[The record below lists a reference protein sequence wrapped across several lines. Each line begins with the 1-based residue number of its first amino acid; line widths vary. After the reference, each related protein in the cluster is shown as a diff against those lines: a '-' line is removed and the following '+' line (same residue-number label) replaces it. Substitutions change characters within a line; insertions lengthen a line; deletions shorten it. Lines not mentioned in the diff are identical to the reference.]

1 MKLKDYFQNKQ
12 EFQLSENDKLALY
25 EKILSQQKK
34 KSFSRMVKVKYFA
47 YWLILIVLLFGIYW
61 VYFDMDWDINWLAIQ
76 NPTNTANAD
85 YIAKVV
91 DFNGTF
97 YVQHEWKLTKTSNI
111 SNWDNVILKKWS
123 EIVFD
128 IDSWTKAKLTWP
140 ARFSLAQDENWYQLL
155 IAEWDFI
162 QMESIEPESALVEIS
177 VWDDFT
183 VSSEKNT
190 NLLITKAD
198 NEYKVNNQWWNI
210 KVTKNGKQ
218 TEVKAKELV
227 AINEN
232 DITLIQ
238 NVEQFQTAFVEQKIN
253 QTFEINTN
261 PTEKSTETLTENL
274 IKEVST
280 WATIKI
286 ENTWLAEELWIMD
299 WKKIPTEDQ
308 SKTLYNTLDK
318 NSLMRNLENM
328 REYRELWNEKDY
340 RYTKAQIDTK
350 IQKIYSTFG
359 LKYQKLWTKTDI
371 ENLIQSLENSYHIP
385 DSQIANL
392 KTLINWIDYI
402 ETLPLWAMQPNQSNE
417 SEVSNVD
424 NEKLLQEVEA
434 KRSEFEKNLPSNLIF
449 K

>member
-25 EKILSQQKK
+25 EKIVSQQKR
-34 KSFSRMVKVKYFA
+34 KSLSRMVKVKYFA

-61 VYFDMDWDINWLAIQ
+61 VYFDIDWDINWLAVQ
-76 NPTNTANAD
+76 NVTNTASAD

-97 YVQHEWKLTKTSNI
+97 YIQREWKLIKTSNI

-140 ARFSLAQDENWYQLL
+140 ARFSLAQDENGYQLL

-162 QMESIEPESALVEIS
+162 QMESIEPESAPIEIS

-190 NLLITKAD
+190 NLLITKSD
-198 NEYKVNNQWWNI
+198 NEYKVNNQWWNV
-210 KVTKNGKQ
+210 KVTKNGKEK
-218 TEVKAKELV
+218 EVKAKELV

-238 NVEQFQTAFVEQKIN
+238 NAEQFQTAFVEQKIN
-253 QTFEINTN
+253 QTFEIK
-261 PTEKSTETLTENL
+261 EKDTWKLTEQL

-280 WATIKI
+280 WTIVKI

-299 WKKIPTEDQ
+299 SKKIPTEEQ
-308 SKTLYNTLDK
+308 TKVLYNTLDK
-318 NSLMRNLENM
+318 SSLMRNLESM
-328 REYRELWNEKDY
+328 REYRKLWNEKDY
-340 RYTKAQIDTK
+340 NYSKTQIDTK
-350 IQKIYSTFG
+350 LQKIYSSFG
-359 LKYQKLWTKTDI
+359 IKYQRLWTKSDI
-371 ENLIQSLENSYHIP
+371 ENLITNIDAMYHIP
-385 DSQIANL
+385 NTQISNL
-392 KTLINWIDYI
+392 KTLISWIDYI
-402 ETLPLWAMQPNQSNE
+402 ES
-417 SEVSNVD
+417 SEFGTYAPKDDAETVND
-424 NEKLLQEVEA
+424 EIDIEA
-434 KRSEFEKNLPSNLIF
+434 KRNEFKNTLPSNLIF
-449 K
+449 N

>member
-25 EKILSQQKK
+25 EKIIFQQRK

-47 YWLILIVLLFGIYW
+47 YWLILIVLLIGIYW
-61 VYFDMDWDINWLAIQ
+61 VYFDVDRDINWLAVQ
-76 NPTNTANAD
+76 NPVNQVNAD

-97 YVQHEWKLTKTSNI
+97 YIQHEWKLTRSSNI

-140 ARFSLAQDENWYQLL
+140 ARFSLAQDENGYQLL

-162 QMESIEPESALVEIS
+162 QMESIEPESAPIEIS

-190 NLLITKAD
+190 NLLITKSD
-198 NEYKVNNQWWNI
+198 NEYKVNNQWWNV
-210 KVTKNGKQ
+210 KVTKNGKEK
-218 TEVKAKELV
+218 EVKAKELV

-238 NVEQFQTAFVEQKIN
+238 NAEQFQTAFVEQKIN
-253 QTFEINTN
+253 QTFEIK
-261 PTEKSTETLTENL
+261 EKDTWKLTEQL

-280 WATIKI
+280 WTIVKI

-299 WKKIPTEDQ
+299 SKKIPTEEQ
-308 SKTLYNTLDK
+308 TKVLYNTLDK
-318 NSLMRNLENM
+318 SSLMRNLESM
-328 REYRELWNEKDY
+328 REYRKLWNEKDY
-340 RYTKAQIDTK
+340 NYSKTQIDTK
-350 IQKIYSTFG
+350 LQKIYSSFG
-359 LKYQKLWTKTDI
+359 IKYQRLWTKSDI
-371 ENLIQSLENSYHIP
+371 ENLITNIDAMYHIP
-385 DSQIANL
+385 NTQISNL
-392 KTLINWIDYI
+392 KTLISWIDYI
-402 ETLPLWAMQPNQSNE
+402 ES
-417 SEVSNVD
+417 SEFGTYAPKDDAGAVSD
-424 NEKLLQEVEA
+424 EIDIEA
-434 KRSEFEKNLPSNLIF
+434 KRNEFKTTLPSNLIF
-449 K
+449 N

>member
-1 MKLKDYFQNKQ
+1 MKLKDYFQNRQ

-25 EKILSQQKK
+25 EKIISQQKK
-34 KSFSRMVKVKYFA
+34 KSFSRMVKVKYLA

-61 VYFDMDWDINWLAIQ
+61 VYFDIDWNIDWLAIQ

-162 QMESIEPESALVEIS
+162 QMESIEPESAPVEIS

-190 NLLITKAD
+190 NILITKTN

-253 QTFEINTN
+253 QTFEIKEKDT
-261 PTEKSTETLTENL
+261 TEKLTEDL
-274 IKEVST
+274 IKEIKT
-280 WATIKI
+280 WTVVKI
-286 ENTWLAEELWIMD
+286 ENTWLAEELWIVD
-299 WKKIPTEDQ
+299 SKKIPTEEQ
-308 SKTLYNTLDK
+308 SKALYTNLDK

-328 REYRELWNEKDY
+328 RESRKLWNKKDY
-340 RYTKAQIDTK
+340 TYSKSQIDTK
-350 IQKIYSTFG
+350 IQKIYATFG
-359 LKYQKLWTKTDI
+359 IKYQKLWTISDI
-371 ENLIQSLENSYHIP
+371 ENLIENLNTSYHIP
-385 DSQIANL
+385 NTQISNL
-392 KTLINWIDYI
+392 KTLISWIDYI
-402 ETLPLWAMQPNQSNE
+402 EN
-417 SEVSNVD
+417 
-424 NEKLLQEVEA
+424 
-434 KRSEFEKNLPSNLIF
+434 SEFGTYAQNDDAETVNDEIDIELNRNEFKTTLPSNLIF
-449 K
+449 H

>member
-162 QMESIEPESALVEIS
+162 QMESIEPESAPVEIS

-198 NEYKVNNQWWNI
+198 NEYKVNNQWWDI
-210 KVTKNGKQ
+210 KVTKNGKETQ
-218 TEVKAKELV
+218 VKAKELV
-227 AINEN
+227 AIKEN

-238 NVEQFQTAFVEQKIN
+238 NAEQFQTAFVEQKIN
-253 QTFEINTN
+253 QTFEIKETD
-261 PTEKSTETLTENL
+261 TEKLTENL
-274 IKEVST
+274 IKEIST
-280 WATIKI
+280 WTTVKI
-286 ENTWLAEELWIMD
+286 ENTWLAEELWISD
-299 WKKIPTEDQ
+299 SKKIPTEEQ
-308 SKTLYNTLDK
+308 TKSLYSILDK
-318 NSLMRNLENM
+318 NSLMWNIETM
-328 REYRELWNEKDY
+328 RESRKLWNEKDY
-340 RYTKAQIDTK
+340 YYSKAQIDWK
-350 IQKIYSTFG
+350 IQKLYTTFDIT
-359 LKYQKLWTKTDI
+359 YQKLWIKSDI
-371 ENLIQSLENSYHIP
+371 ENLIENLNNSYHIP
-385 DSQIANL
+385 NTQISNL
-392 KTLINWIDYI
+392 KTIISWIDYI
-402 ETLPLWAMQPNQSNE
+402 EN
-417 SEVSNVD
+417 
-424 NEKLLQEVEA
+424 
-434 KRSEFEKNLPSNLIF
+434 SEFGTYATTNDEEKTDTDIELKRDEFRKTIPSNLIF
-449 K
+449 N

>member
-25 EKILSQQKK
+25 EKIIFQQRK

-47 YWLILIVLLFGIYW
+47 YWLILIVLLLGIYW
-61 VYFDMDWDINWLAIQ
+61 VYFDIDWDINWLAVQ
-76 NPTNTANAD
+76 NPVNQVNAD

-97 YVQHEWKLTKTSNI
+97 YIQHEWKLTRTSNI

-140 ARFSLAQDENWYQLL
+140 ARFSLAQDENGYQLL

-162 QMESIEPESALVEIS
+162 QMESIEPESAPIEIS

-190 NLLITKAD
+190 NLLITKSD
-198 NEYKVNNQWWNI
+198 NEYKVNNQWWNV
-210 KVTKNGKQ
+210 KVTKNGKEK
-218 TEVKAKELV
+218 EVKAKELV

-238 NVEQFQTAFVEQKIN
+238 NAEQFQTAFVEQKIN
-253 QTFEINTN
+253 QTFEIK
-261 PTEKSTETLTENL
+261 EKDTWKLTEQL

-280 WATIKI
+280 WTIVKI

-299 WKKIPTEDQ
+299 SKKIPTEEQ
-308 SKTLYNTLDK
+308 TKVLYNTLDK
-318 NSLMRNLENM
+318 SSLMRNLESM
-328 REYRELWNEKDY
+328 REYRKLWNEKDY
-340 RYTKAQIDTK
+340 NYSKTQIDTK
-350 IQKIYSTFG
+350 LQKIYSSFG
-359 LKYQKLWTKTDI
+359 IKYQRLWTKSDI
-371 ENLIQSLENSYHIP
+371 ENLITNIDAMYHIP
-385 DSQIANL
+385 NTQISNL
-392 KTLINWIDYI
+392 KTLISRIDYI
-402 ETLPLWAMQPNQSNE
+402 EN
-417 SEVSNVD
+417 SEFGIYAPKDDAGAVSD
-424 NEKLLQEVEA
+424 EIDIEA
-434 KRSEFEKNLPSNLIF
+434 KRNEFKTTLPSNLIF
-449 K
+449 N

>member
-25 EKILSQQKK
+25 EKIVSQQKR
-34 KSFSRMVKVKYFA
+34 KSLSRMVKVKYFA
-47 YWLILIVLLFGIYW
+47 YWLILFVLLFGIYW
-61 VYFDMDWDINWLAIQ
+61 VYFDFDWDINWLAVQ
-76 NPTNTANAD
+76 NVTNTASAD

-97 YVQHEWKLTKTSNI
+97 YIQREWKLIKTSNI

-140 ARFSLAQDENWYQLL
+140 ARFSLAQDENGYQLL

-162 QMESIEPESALVEIS
+162 QMESIEPESAPVEIS

-190 NLLITKAD
+190 NLLITKSD

-210 KVTKNGKQ
+210 KVTKNGKETQ
-218 TEVKAKELV
+218 VKAKELV

-238 NVEQFQTAFVEQKIN
+238 NAEQFQTAFVEQKIN
-253 QTFEINTN
+253 QTFEIK
-261 PTEKSTETLTENL
+261 EKDPEKLTENL
-274 IKEVST
+274 IKEIST
-280 WATIKI
+280 WTTVKI
-286 ENTWLAEELWIMD
+286 ENTWLAEELWIVD
-299 WKKIPTEDQ
+299 SKKIPTEEQ
-308 SKTLYNTLDK
+308 SKTLYTNLDK

-328 REYRELWNEKDY
+328 REARKLWNKKDY
-340 RYTKAQIDTK
+340 NYSKTQIDTK
-350 IQKIYSTFG
+350 IQKIYTSFG
-359 LKYQKLWTKTDI
+359 IKYQKLWTVSDIETLI
-371 ENLIQSLENSYHIP
+371 ENLNNSYHIP
-385 DSQIANL
+385 SSQISNL
-392 KTLINWIDYI
+392 KTIISWIDYI
-402 ETLPLWAMQPNQSNE
+402 ENSEFGTHAPSNDAE
-417 SEVSNVD
+417 TVNSDVD
-424 NEKLLQEVEA
+424 IEA
-434 KRSEFEKNLPSNLIF
+434 KRNEFKTTLPSNLIF
-449 K
+449 N

>member
-25 EKILSQQKK
+25 EKIIFQQRK

-47 YWLILIVLLFGIYW
+47 YWIILVVLLFGIYW
-61 VYFDMDWDINWLAIQ
+61 VYFDMDWDINWLAVQ
-76 NPTNTANAD
+76 NPVNQVNAD

-97 YVQHEWKLTKTSNI
+97 YIQHEWKLTRSSNI

-140 ARFSLAQDENWYQLL
+140 ARFSLVQDENGYQLL

-162 QMESIEPESALVEIS
+162 QMESIEPESAPIEIS

-190 NLLITKAD
+190 NLLITKSD
-198 NEYKVNNQWWNI
+198 NEYKVNNQWWNV
-210 KVTKNGKQ
+210 KVTKNGKEK
-218 TEVKAKELV
+218 EVKAKELV

-238 NVEQFQTAFVEQKIN
+238 NAEQFQTAFVEQKIN
-253 QTFEINTN
+253 QTFEIK
-261 PTEKSTETLTENL
+261 EKDTWKLTEQL

-280 WATIKI
+280 WTIVKI

-299 WKKIPTEDQ
+299 SKKIPTEEQ
-308 SKTLYNTLDK
+308 TKVLYNTLDK
-318 NSLMRNLENM
+318 SSLMRNLESM
-328 REYRELWNEKDY
+328 REYRKLWNQKDY
-340 RYTKAQIDTK
+340 NYSKAQIDTK
-350 IQKIYSTFG
+350 LQKIYSSFG
-359 LKYQKLWTKTDI
+359 IKYQRLWTKSDI
-371 ENLIQSLENSYHIP
+371 ENLITNIDAMYHIP
-385 DSQIANL
+385 NTQISNL
-392 KTLINWIDYI
+392 KTLISRIDYI
-402 ETLPLWAMQPNQSNE
+402 EN
-417 SEVSNVD
+417 SEFGIYAPKDDAGAVSD
-424 NEKLLQEVEA
+424 EIDIEA
-434 KRSEFEKNLPSNLIF
+434 KRNEFKTTLPSNLIF
-449 K
+449 N

>member
-25 EKILSQQKK
+25 EKIIFQQRK

-47 YWLILIVLLFGIYW
+47 YWLILIVLLLGIYW
-61 VYFDMDWDINWLAIQ
+61 VYFDIDWDINWLAVQ
-76 NPTNTANAD
+76 NPVNQVNAD

-97 YVQHEWKLTKTSNI
+97 YIQHEWKLTRSSNI

-140 ARFSLAQDENWYQLL
+140 ARFSLAQDENGYQLL

-162 QMESIEPESALVEIS
+162 QMESIEPESAPIEIS

-190 NLLITKAD
+190 NLLITKSD
-198 NEYKVNNQWWNI
+198 NEYKVNNQWWNV
-210 KVTKNGKQ
+210 KVTKNGKEK
-218 TEVKAKELV
+218 EVKAKELV

-238 NVEQFQTAFVEQKIN
+238 NAEQFQTAFVEQKIN
-253 QTFEINTN
+253 QTFEIK
-261 PTEKSTETLTENL
+261 EKDTWKLTEQL

-280 WATIKI
+280 WTIVKI

-299 WKKIPTEDQ
+299 SKKIPTEEQ
-308 SKTLYNTLDK
+308 TKVLYNTLDK
-318 NSLMRNLENM
+318 SSLMRNLESM
-328 REYRELWNEKDY
+328 REYRKLWNEKDY
-340 RYTKAQIDTK
+340 NYSKTQIDTK
-350 IQKIYSTFG
+350 LQKIYSSFG
-359 LKYQKLWTKTDI
+359 IKYQRLWTKSDI
-371 ENLIQSLENSYHIP
+371 ENLITNIDAMYHIP
-385 DSQIANL
+385 NTQISNL
-392 KTLINWIDYI
+392 KTLISRIDYI
-402 ETLPLWAMQPNQSNE
+402 EN
-417 SEVSNVD
+417 SEFGIYAPKDDAGAVSD
-424 NEKLLQEVEA
+424 EIDIEA
-434 KRSEFEKNLPSNLIF
+434 KRNEFKTTLPSNLIF
-449 K
+449 N

>member
-25 EKILSQQKK
+25 EKIISQQKR
-34 KSFSRMVKVKYFA
+34 KSLSRMVKVKYFA
-47 YWLILIVLLFGIYW
+47 YWLILVVLLFGIYW
-61 VYFDMDWDINWLAIQ
+61 VYFDSDWDIDWLAVQ
-76 NPTNTANAD
+76 NPVNQVNAD

-91 DFNGTF
+91 NFNGSY
-97 YVQHEWKLTKTSNI
+97 YVQHEWKLTRTSNI

-140 ARFSLAQDENWYQLL
+140 ARFSLAQDENGYQLL

-162 QMESIEPESALVEIS
+162 QMESLEPESAPVEIS

-190 NLLITKAD
+190 NLLITKSD

-218 TEVKAKELV
+218 TEVKTKELI

-253 QTFEINTN
+253 QTFEIK
-261 PTEKSTETLTENL
+261 EKDKEQLTESL
-274 IKEVST
+274 IKELST
-280 WATIKI
+280 WTTVKI

-299 WKKIPTEDQ
+299 SKKVPTEEQ
-308 SKTLYNTLDK
+308 SKALYTNLDK

-328 REYRELWNEKDY
+328 REYRKLWNEKDY
-340 RYTKAQIDTK
+340 NYSKSQIDTK
-350 IQKIYSTFG
+350 IQKIYTSFG
-359 LKYQKLWTKTDI
+359 IKYQKLWTKSDI
-371 ENLIQSLENSYHIP
+371 ENLIENLNTLYHIP
-385 DSQIANL
+385 NTQISNL
-392 KTLINWIDYI
+392 KTLISWIDYI
-402 ETLPLWAMQPNQSNE
+402 ES
-417 SEVSNVD
+417 
-424 NEKLLQEVEA
+424 
-434 KRSEFEKNLPSNLIF
+434 SEFGTYAQKDYEETVNDIDIELKRNEFKSALPSNLIF
-449 K
+449 N

>member
-1 MKLKDYFQNKQ
+1 MKLKDYFQDKK
-12 EFQLSENDKLALY
+12 ELKLSENDKLALY
-25 EKILSQQKK
+25 EKIVSQQKR
-34 KSFSRMVKVKYFA
+34 KSLSRMIKIKYFA

-61 VYFDMDWDINWLAIQ
+61 VYFDVDWDINWLAIQ

-140 ARFSLAQDENWYQLL
+140 ARFSLVQDENGYQLL

-162 QMESIEPESALVEIS
+162 QMESIEPESAPVEIS

-190 NLLITKAD
+190 NLLITKTD

-253 QTFEINTN
+253 QTFEI
-261 PTEKSTETLTENL
+261 EQKDDKEIIDTLV
-274 IKEVST
+274 KEIST
-280 WATIKI
+280 WIVKI
-286 ENTWLAEELWIMD
+286 ENTWLAEELWIVD
-299 WKKIPTEDQ
+299 SKKVPTQEQ
-308 SKTLYNTLDK
+308 TKTMYSVLDK

-328 REYRELWNEKDY
+328 REYRNLWNEKDY
-340 RYTKAQIDTK
+340 RYSKSQIDTK
-350 IQKIYSTFG
+350 IQNLYTIFAI
-359 LKYQKLWTKTDI
+359 KYQNLWTKEDI
-371 ENLIQSLENSYHIP
+371 QNLIQSLEISYHIP

-392 KTLINWIDYI
+392 KTLISWIDYI
-402 ETLPLWAMQPNQSNE
+402 EALPLWSMQPSQGDE
-417 SEVSNVD
+417 LEVSNVD
-424 NEKLLQEVEA
+424 TETLLQEVES

>member
-25 EKILSQQKK
+25 EKIISQQKR
-34 KSFSRMVKVKYFA
+34 KSLSRMVKIKYFA
-47 YWLILIVLLFGIYW
+47 YWLILVVLLFGIYW
-61 VYFDMDWDINWLAIQ
+61 VYFDSDWDIDWLAVQ
-76 NPTNTANAD
+76 NPVNQVNAD

-91 DFNGTF
+91 NFNGSY
-97 YVQHEWKLTKTSNI
+97 YVQHEWKLTRTSNI

-140 ARFSLAQDENWYQLL
+140 ARFSLAQDENGYQLL

-162 QMESIEPESALVEIS
+162 QMESLEPESAPVEIS

-190 NLLITKAD
+190 NLLITKSD

-218 TEVKAKELV
+218 TEVKTKELI

-253 QTFEINTN
+253 QTFEIK
-261 PTEKSTETLTENL
+261 EKDKEQLTESL
-274 IKEVST
+274 IKELST
-280 WATIKI
+280 WTTVKI

-299 WKKIPTEDQ
+299 SKKVPTEEQ
-308 SKTLYNTLDK
+308 SKALYTNLDK

-328 REYRELWNEKDY
+328 REYRKLWNEKDY
-340 RYTKAQIDTK
+340 NYSKSQIDTK
-350 IQKIYSTFG
+350 IQKIYTSFDI
-359 LKYQKLWTKTDI
+359 KYQNLWTKSDI
-371 ENLIQSLENSYHIP
+371 ENLIENLNTLYHIP
-385 DSQIANL
+385 NTQISNL
-392 KTLINWIDYI
+392 KTLISWIDYI
-402 ETLPLWAMQPNQSNE
+402 ES
-417 SEVSNVD
+417 
-424 NEKLLQEVEA
+424 
-434 KRSEFEKNLPSNLIF
+434 SEFGTYAPKDDEETVNDIDIELKRNEFKSVLPSNLIF
-449 K
+449 N

>member
-85 YIAKVV
+85 YIAKVI

-162 QMESIEPESALVEIS
+162 QMESIEPESAPVEIS

-190 NLLITKAD
+190 NLLITKTD

-253 QTFEINTN
+253 QTFEIKEKD
-261 PTEKSTETLTENL
+261 TEQLTENL
-274 IKEVST
+274 IKEISNDTTV
-280 WATIKI
+280 KI
-286 ENTWLAEELWIMD
+286 ENTWLAEELWIVD
-299 WKKIPTEDQ
+299 SKKIPTEEQ
-308 SKTLYNTLDK
+308 SKTLYTNLDK
-318 NSLMRNLENM
+318 NSLMWNLESM
-328 REYRELWNEKDY
+328 REYRKLWNKKDY
-340 RYTKAQIDTK
+340 NYMKSQIDTK
-350 IQKIYSTFG
+350 IQKIYTSFG
-359 LKYQKLWTKTDI
+359 IKYQKLWTASDI
-371 ENLIQSLENSYHIP
+371 ENLIENLNTSYHIP
-385 DSQIANL
+385 NTQISNL
-392 KTLINWIDYI
+392 KTLISWINYI
-402 ETLPLWAMQPNQSNE
+402 ENSEFGTYSPNNDAE
-417 SEVSNVD
+417 TAND
-424 NEKLLQEVEA
+424 KIDIEA
-434 KRSEFEKNLPSNLIF
+434 KRNEFRSTLPSNLIF
-449 K
+449 N

>member
-85 YIAKVV
+85 YIAKVI

-162 QMESIEPESALVEIS
+162 QMESIEPESAPVEIS

-190 NLLITKAD
+190 NLLITKTD

-253 QTFEINTN
+253 QTFEIKEKD
-261 PTEKSTETLTENL
+261 TEQLTENL
-274 IKEVST
+274 IKEISNDTTV
-280 WATIKI
+280 KI
-286 ENTWLAEELWIMD
+286 ENTWLAEELWIVD
-299 WKKIPTEDQ
+299 SKKIPTEEQ
-308 SKTLYNTLDK
+308 SKTLYTNLDK
-318 NSLMRNLENM
+318 NSLMWNLESM
-328 REYRELWNEKDY
+328 REYRKLWNKKDY
-340 RYTKAQIDTK
+340 NYMKSQIDTK
-350 IQKIYSTFG
+350 IQKIYTSFG
-359 LKYQKLWTKTDI
+359 IKYQKLWTASDI
-371 ENLIQSLENSYHIP
+371 ENLIENLNTSYHIP
-385 DSQIANL
+385 NTQISNL
-392 KTLINWIDYI
+392 KTLISWINYI
-402 ETLPLWAMQPNQSNE
+402 ENSEFGTYSPNNDTE
-417 SEVSNVD
+417 TAND
-424 NEKLLQEVEA
+424 KIDIEA
-434 KRSEFEKNLPSNLIF
+434 KRNEFRSTLPSSLIF
-449 K
+449 N

>member
-25 EKILSQQKK
+25 EKIISQQKR
-34 KSFSRMVKVKYFA
+34 KSLSRMVKVKYFA
-47 YWLILIVLLFGIYW
+47 YWLILVVLLFGIYW
-61 VYFDMDWDINWLAIQ
+61 VYFDSDWDIDWLAVQ
-76 NPTNTANAD
+76 NPVNQVNAD

-91 DFNGTF
+91 NFNGSY
-97 YVQHEWKLTKTSNI
+97 YVQHEWKLTRTSNI

-140 ARFSLAQDENWYQLL
+140 ARFSLAQDENGYQLL

-162 QMESIEPESALVEIS
+162 QMESLEPESAPVEIS

-190 NLLITKAD
+190 NLLITKSD

-218 TEVKAKELV
+218 TEVKTKELI

-253 QTFEINTN
+253 QTFEIK
-261 PTEKSTETLTENL
+261 EKDKEQLTESL
-274 IKEVST
+274 IKELST
-280 WATIKI
+280 WTTVKI

-299 WKKIPTEDQ
+299 SKKVPTEEQ
-308 SKTLYNTLDK
+308 SKALYTNLDK

-328 REYRELWNEKDY
+328 REYRKLWNEKDY
-340 RYTKAQIDTK
+340 NYSKSQIDTK
-350 IQKIYSTFG
+350 IQKIYTSFG
-359 LKYQKLWTKTDI
+359 IKYQKLWTKSDI
-371 ENLIQSLENSYHIP
+371 ENLIENLNTLYHIP
-385 DSQIANL
+385 NTQISNL
-392 KTLINWIDYI
+392 KTLISWIDYI
-402 ETLPLWAMQPNQSNE
+402 ES
-417 SEVSNVD
+417 
-424 NEKLLQEVEA
+424 
-434 KRSEFEKNLPSNLIF
+434 SEFGTYAPKDDEETVNDIDIELKRNEFKSALPSNLIF
-449 K
+449 N

>member
-1 MKLKDYFQNKQ
+1 MKLKDYFQNRQ

-25 EKILSQQKK
+25 EKIISQQKK
-34 KSFSRMVKVKYFA
+34 KSFSRMVKVKYLA

-61 VYFDMDWDINWLAIQ
+61 VYFDIDWNIDWLAIQ

-162 QMESIEPESALVEIS
+162 QMESIEPESAPVEIS

-190 NLLITKAD
+190 NILITKTN

-253 QTFEINTN
+253 QTFEIKEKDT
-261 PTEKSTETLTENL
+261 TEKLTEDL
-274 IKEVST
+274 IKEIKT
-280 WATIKI
+280 WTVVKI
-286 ENTWLAEELWIMD
+286 ENTWLAEELWIVD
-299 WKKIPTEDQ
+299 SKKIPTEEQ
-308 SKTLYNTLDK
+308 SKALYTNLDK

-328 REYRELWNEKDY
+328 RESRKLWNKKDY
-340 RYTKAQIDTK
+340 TYSKSQIDTK
-350 IQKIYSTFG
+350 IQKIYATFG
-359 LKYQKLWTKTDI
+359 IKYQKLWTISDI
-371 ENLIQSLENSYHIP
+371 ENLIENLNTSYHIP
-385 DSQIANL
+385 NTQISNL
-392 KTLINWIDYI
+392 KTLISWIDYI
-402 ETLPLWAMQPNQSNE
+402 EN
-417 SEVSNVD
+417 
-424 NEKLLQEVEA
+424 
-434 KRSEFEKNLPSNLIF
+434 SEFGTYAQNDDAETVNDEIDIELKRNEFKTTLPSNLIF
-449 K
+449 H